1 MISSLSFYAQ
11 SIFLPPMDTYTRLK
25 AIAGI
30 FLGCALL
37 IVSPANAQD
46 ASIDRLLSK
55 LPPPEKIAKPNLQKA
70 LQQNDPA
77 EKDPLV
83 KQIIK
88 AELTRNFP
96 RALGYSRTLVQRY
109 PRSAGAQCLRGS
121 IALALRQYG
130 EASAALRAS
139 IALRPNL
146 ALAHYLLALM
156 EGRQGH
162 YAAAIPHLERV
173 KQIEPKAAVTYYALS
188 DCLLRIGRNEEGL
201 TYAKRAAELAPSN
214 VFMWIQLAKAER
226 ALGHKEATLGAM
238 TKAAEVAPDSGPIF
252 AVSRQLH
259 QSEPDARRYRTA
271 GTRRPTDAARL
282 PCPIAIRLLLRRS
295 GPG

>member
-1 MISSLSFYAQ
+1 MPPLGPVTFQTQHLARASDMHTRPIAIRRSEVNRLFIGIVVTKYQAKRQAPPMISSLSFYAQ
-11 SIFLPPMDTYTRLK
+11 SIFLPPMGTDTRLK

-55 LPPPEKIAKPNLQKA
+55 LPPPEKIAKPNPQKA

-96 RALGYSRTLVQRY
+96 RALGYSRTLVERY
-109 PRSAGAQCLRGS
+109 PRSAGAQCLRGFL
-121 IALALRQYG
+121 ALALRQYG

-139 IALRPNL
+139 ITLRPNL

-156 EGRQGH
+156 
-162 YAAAIPHLERV
+162 
-173 KQIEPKAAVTYYALS
+173 
-188 DCLLRIGRNEEGL
+188 
-201 TYAKRAAELAPSN
+201 
-214 VFMWIQLAKAER
+214 
-226 ALGHKEATLGAM
+226 
-238 TKAAEVAPDSGPIF
+238 
-252 AVSRQLH
+252 
-259 QSEPDARRYRTA
+259 
-271 GTRRPTDAARL
+271 
-282 PCPIAIRLLLRRS
+282 
-295 GPG
+295 